1 MDIRQWLDDT
11 ADREPPDVDVP
22 PGSLQLPNPQNL
34 PTRHARRNRRKRK
47 RASSDSSIIVPPHS
61 HSKRGHRRPRVQTH
75 SSTPSAVEDACDA
88 EDAGADA
95 YSSSALGDPKSTV
108 DAIHEHAYTR
118 RARHKTNPDRY
129 EPKSRKQRR
138 QLKARNHSRSR
149 PRHRKS
155 HRSGDGGRPTGLVQ
169 SFQLKNGPKGG
180 RLTLKPEITT
190 GLFKHGRASAQVAG
204 RGGGLPDLAFNEMRF
219 LQQPKDHQDA
229 VSANQAAKGPAKKG
243 RKHAQDEE
251 ISAYFAAHRH
261 DPDGNQHDPSRMGN
275 KRGRRKDSPTRTQ
288 QPSQPPVE
296 LPEKPFLG
304 FGSKGTQQDRRR
316 KHDQSTSYYSWSE
329 SAAPPRAEEGNTPI
343 SNPAFAT
350 GKSEEAESATSKREI
365 ASRDRAS
372 EASVVQDK
380 YFGSP
385 RKRGSLHQPHP
396 KKKSTLLD
404 TDVAPSSARPKD
416 DEARRSATKTTCQ
429 SLPHQ
434 MPEIRSQDPPRSRG
448 GMSCHTSDILRV
460 RQPNTAVT
468 KSIFDS
474 LIGLAAV
481 GEDDKENNQP
491 TSSSPTGKLLKR
503 ARDVLSQPTV
513 EPIKIGQGYDSANAG
528 VNVEDRQDPRE
539 LTSKYRPMDC
549 GGVHPPERR
558 LQSSRRD
565 DAASGQKA
573 RQYQR
578 LSQRQRVWHGPP
590 KQQNRD
596 LDHRTAQPSYGI
608 QNMSSDAEML
618 DNGNDTFPLELDDG
632 YFYADSENNDEFGR
646 YWQYEHSTDL
656 LEMREQSSA
665 PASRLSG
672 RQVQRISTHPDT
684 GRARA
689 IRGLSIELENETAH
703 PPILGGTAG
712 SGSVEIDG
720 ELAGFWKPNRLY

>member
-1 MDIRQWLDDT
+1 MDIGQWLDDT
-11 ADREPPDVDVP
+11 ADREPPDGDVP

-34 PTRHARRNRRKRK
+34 PTRHARRNRPKRK

-61 HSKRGHRRPRVQTH
+61 HSKRGCRRPRVQTH
-75 SSTPSAVEDACDA
+75 SSTPSAVEYACDA

-108 DAIHEHAYTR
+108 DAVHEHAYTR

-129 EPKSRKQRR
+129 EPKSKKQKREP
-138 QLKARNHSRSR
+138 KARNDSRSR

-180 RLTLKPEITT
+180 RLTLKPETTT

-219 LQQPKDHQDA
+219 LQKPKDHQDA
-229 VSANQAAKGPAKKG
+229 VSGNQAAKGPTKKD
-243 RKHAQDEE
+243 RKDAQDEE
-251 ISAYFAAHRH
+251 ISAYFAANRH
-261 DPDGNQHDPSRMGN
+261 DPDGKQNDPSRIGS

-316 KHDQSTSYYSWSE
+316 KHDQSTGYYSWSE

-365 ASRDRAS
+365 ASWGRAS
-372 EASVVQDK
+372 KASVVQDES
-380 YFGSP
+380 FDSP
-385 RKRGSLHQPHP
+385 RKRGSLHQCQP
-396 KKKSTLLD
+396 KKRSTLLE
-404 TDVAPSSARPKD
+404 TDVAPPSARLKD
-416 DEARRSATKTTCQ
+416 DEARRSATRTTCQ

-474 LIGLAAV
+474 LIGLAAD
-481 GEDDKENNQP
+481 GEDDKENKQP
-491 TSSSPTGKLLKR
+491 VSSSPTGKLLKR
-503 ARDVLSQPTV
+503 ARDALSQPTAK
-513 EPIKIGQGYDSANAG
+513 PIRIGQEHDSANAG
-528 VNVEDRQDPRE
+528 VNDEDRQDSSDLE
-539 LTSKYRPMDC
+539 SKYRPMHC
-549 GGVHPPERR
+549 GGVHLPERR
-558 LQSSRRD
+558 LHSSRRD

-573 RQYQR
+573 GQYQR
-578 LSQRQRVWHGPP
+578 LSQGQRVGHGPP
-590 KQQNRD
+590 RQQKRN
-596 LDHRTAQPSYGI
+596 LDHHTAQLSYGI

-618 DNGNDTFPLELDDG
+618 DNGNDTFPLELDDRVV
-632 YFYADSENNDEFGR
+632 YASAKNNDELGR
-646 YWQYEHSTDL
+646 YWQYECSTDL
-656 LEMREQSSA
+656 IEMREQRTA
-665 PASRLSG
+665 PASRPSGKSIQGLSA
-672 RQVQRISTHPDT
+672 RPVT

-689 IRGLSIELENETAH
+689 IRGLSIELENEILH
-703 PPILGGTAG
+703 PPILGGITG

-720 ELAGFWKPNRLY
+720 EFAGFWKPNRLY